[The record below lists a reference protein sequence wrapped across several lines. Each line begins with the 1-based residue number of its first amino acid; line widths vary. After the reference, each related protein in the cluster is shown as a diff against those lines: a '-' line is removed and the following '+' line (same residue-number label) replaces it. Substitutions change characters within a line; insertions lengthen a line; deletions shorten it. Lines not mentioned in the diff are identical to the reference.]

1 VIFLPARFITEGI
14 KTSLRLTIH
23 RRGILSLAI
32 LLLIA
37 LPLMAAGSLEDKT
50 TAYFVD
56 HYGPAKSSSNV
67 GKANCARPER
77 GIIAVKGQFSIR
89 RFKAGDMD
97 VSAVFLLPSL
107 KLASASY
114 SLHHAWTDEQISA
127 ALMAYGADWKPTY
140 DQGFVKSWVTPDG
153 TVAIYILTTLHIQS
167 KTFTELG
174 EKTSAENDAQKKAVP
189 KF

>member
-1 VIFLPARFITEGI
+1 MINR
-14 KTSLRLTIH
+14 H
-23 RRGILSLAI
+23 GILSLG
-32 LLLIA
+32 LLLLTT
-37 LPLMAAGSLEDKT
+37 LPAMAGSLEDKT

-56 HYGPAKSSSNV
+56 HYGPAKSSANERN
-67 GKANCARPER
+67 ANCAHPQR

-97 VSAVFLLPSL
+97 VSAVFFLPSL

-127 ALMAYGADWKPTY
+127 ALTAYGADWKPTH
-140 DQGFVKSWVTPDG
+140 DQGFIKSWVAPDG
-153 TVAIYILTTLHIQS
+153 TVAIYILTTLYIQS

-174 EKTSAENDAQKKAVP
+174 EKTSAENDAQRKAVP